1 MKKLVLLLSLIY
13 ITGCGGGMTAKQA
26 TSNALMSVDSGSKLG
41 GEGLPACQIDYDDY
55 QLDTHIAA
63 FELVSKTGI
72 GFGFNLL
79 TGFFRALGLDVKLE
93 KGQMVS
99 YMTLSETI
107 QPTEPVAS
115 VEGKGT
121 SNKSEFNVNIDI
133 AQLGANLSYFKQTP
147 LSTLSSKTV
156 RNNLTNL
163 KDELDSAQIPWKTKI
178 VYAKNG
184 DLIIPVGRVSGVR
197 PGDKFNIYNVEYI
210 WEGSPCGSKL
220 LLERKTTVEPLVEAE
235 AVQVEGN
242 AALLRILVQNSDE
255 AVAVGARVEIN
266 ALAGKDAKKRQISRP
281 VRINEVTSEKLA
293 IDNNTN
299 VDLTV
304 YVSEQ
309 LRAYLDE
316 YGLHPRN

>member
-1 MKKLVLLLSLIY
+1 MKKLILLLSLFY
-13 ITGCGGGMTAKQA
+13 VTGCGGMAAKQA
-26 TSNALMSVDSGSKLG
+26 TTNALLSVDSGSKLDDS
-41 GEGLPACQIDYDDY
+41 GLPECQVAYDDY

-79 TGFFRALGLDVKLE
+79 SGFFRALGLDVKIE

-107 QPTEPVAS
+107 QPTEPIAS

-121 SNKSEFNVNIDI
+121 STKTDFNVSIDI
-133 AQLGANLSYFKQTP
+133 TKLGADVSYFSQTP

-163 KDELDSAQIPWKTKI
+163 KSELDSANIDWKSKI
-178 VYAKNG
+178 VYAKDG

-197 PGDKFNIYNVEYI
+197 PGDTFKIYNVEYI
-210 WEGSPCGSKL
+210 WEGAPCGSKL
-220 LLERKTTVEPLVEAE
+220 LLERKTTAEELAIGE

-242 AALLRILVQNSDE
+242 ATLLRVLVLNSDE
-255 AVAVGARVEIN
+255 PIKVGARVEIK
-266 ALAGKDAKKRQISRP
+266 ALTGKDANKRKLSRP
-281 VRINEVTSEKLA
+281 VHINEVTSEKLA
-293 IDNNTN
+293 IENNTN

-304 YVSEQ
+304 YVTDQ
-309 LRAYLDE
+309 LRAYMDE